1 VLCIKNAPGGPKATR
16 RAVPFEGSSSACC
29 CNGRVAPS
37 AAPSREGP
45 LLLGVCVRPDHGAI
59 GSPLLP
65 RPRRFRRVQ
74 QCLSVRRPPALLGA
88 GFILP
93 RAPRLLQSVYSLRPA
108 PRVPGEP
115 CDLPVD
121 RRAPPMGSLPS
132 SRHQPAASTAARGT
146 TPGLTFRPRRFSRPR
161 RLPPPPA
168 LRVCFTPQ
176 PRPGFALQ
184 GFVPLRGAVPAYTGR
199 FMPSCR

>member
-1 VLCIKNAPGGPKATR
+1 MATIR
-16 RAVPFEGSSSACC
+16 L
-29 CNGRVAPS
+29 
-37 AAPSREGP
+37 P
-45 LLLGVCVRPDHGAI
+45 LLLGVFVRPDHGVI

-74 QCLSVRRPPALLGA
+74 QCLSVRRPPTLWGWLHPPAS
-88 GFILP
+88 F
-93 RAPRLLQSVYSLRPA
+93 APPPEFDSLQPA

-115 CDLPVD
+115 CDLPDD

-146 TPGLTFRPRRFSRPR
+146 TPELTFRPRRFSRPR

-176 PRPGFALQ
+176 PRPGFAPQ
-184 GFVPLRGAVPAYTGR
+184 GFVPPHGAVPALPGR